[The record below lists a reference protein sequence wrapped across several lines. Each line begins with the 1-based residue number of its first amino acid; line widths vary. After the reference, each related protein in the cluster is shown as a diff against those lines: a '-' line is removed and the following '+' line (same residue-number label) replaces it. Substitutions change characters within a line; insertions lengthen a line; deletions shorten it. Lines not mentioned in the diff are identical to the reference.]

1 MSDIIYIF
9 GHKNPDADAICS
21 ALAYE
26 SYKHAIGQT
35 EYLAARCGNSNAR
48 IDAIL
53 QRFETPLPPF
63 IGDITPRISNIMQV
77 KARTLRKESTCAE
90 AFELIDQYD
99 VRALPVVDEEGC
111 LEGLISIFQL
121 GEFFIPKPREPK
133 AMRQV
138 HTTVQSIIDS
148 LSANVIHIS
157 NPNDLEKLYVRIAAM
172 DIASFGNH
180 QKEMGLHSE
189 RSIIVVGDR
198 QDIQSNV

>member
-1 MSDIIYIF
+1 MPDNIYIF

-26 SYKHAIGQT
+26 SYKHAIGQA

-63 IGDITPRISNIMQV
+63 IGDITPRISNIMQN

-99 VRALPVVDEEGC
+99 VRAFPVVDKEGC

-133 AMRQV
+133 ATLKKNR
-138 HTTVQSIIDS
+138 
-148 LSANVIHIS
+148 
-157 NPNDLEKLYVRIAAM
+157 
-172 DIASFGNH
+172 
-180 QKEMGLHSE
+180 
-189 RSIIVVGDR
+189 
-198 QDIQSNV
+198 